1 MAFGGSAQVLEMVQ
15 SKRPMLAIDEDEIE
29 VELPQDVDHPWGW
42 EGKVVAVRLASGT
55 HGGFDPVGLLHP
67 MSSCQRRL

>member
-29 VELPQDVDHPWGW
+29 VELPQDVDRPRG
-42 EGKVVAVRLASGT
+42 
-55 HGGFDPVGLLHP
+55 
-67 MSSCQRRL
+67 